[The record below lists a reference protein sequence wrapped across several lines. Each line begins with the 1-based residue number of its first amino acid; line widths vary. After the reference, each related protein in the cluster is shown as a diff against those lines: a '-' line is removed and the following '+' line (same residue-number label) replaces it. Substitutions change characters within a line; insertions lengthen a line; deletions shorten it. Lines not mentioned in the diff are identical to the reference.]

1 MPRHSILIVDDLPEN
16 ISILRNIIEASS
28 ANYLVTEANNGKE
41 ALEIV
46 TQTPPDLIIT
56 DWDMPQMNGIEF
68 IAAVRSNC
76 ELRNIPII
84 VVTGMMVLPQDL
96 KMAFDSGAS
105 DFLRKP
111 FDKTE
116 LLARIQSM
124 LLIATYMREMA
135 ESKKRELTSAAL
147 RLAQMSEMNNK
158 LLEDLN
164 SLLPYMNNHGR
175 EIVKG
180 FLDKYKIN
188 TIDISWKEFEMRFEN
203 VYEEFYKALAA
214 KHSDLTPNEK
224 KLCALLRMG
233 LNSKEIAALT
243 FQDAKSVDMARYRL
257 RKKFELPTNEN
268 LPDYLMGF

>member
-1 MPRHSILIVDDLPEN
+1 MSGHLILVVDDLPEN
-16 ISILRNIIEASS
+16 ITILRSTIEASG
-28 ANYLVTEANNGKE
+28 ANYMVTEANNGKE
-41 ALEIV
+41 ALEIIA
-46 TQTPPDLIIT
+46 QTPPDLIIT
-56 DWDMPQMNGIEF
+56 DWDMPVMNGIEL
-68 IAAVRSNC
+68 IAAIRSNS
-76 ELRNIPII
+76 EFRNIPII
-84 VVTGMMVLPQDL
+84 VITGMMVLPDDL
-96 KMAFDSGAS
+96 KMAFDTGAS

-124 LLIATYMREMA
+124 LLIASYMREME

-164 SLLPYMNNHGR
+164 SLLPYLNNHGR

-188 TIDISWKEFEMRFEN
+188 TLDISWKEFEMRFEN
-203 VYEEFYKALAA
+203 VYEEFYKALAT
-214 KHSDLTPNEK
+214 KHADLTPNEK

-268 LPDYLMGF
+268 LSDYLMGF

>member
-1 MPRHSILIVDDLPEN
+1 MTRQLILIVDDLPEN
-16 ISILRNIIEASS
+16 ITILRSSIEASG

-41 ALEIV
+41 ALESIA
-46 TQTPPDLIIT
+46 QTPPDLIIT
-56 DWDMPQMNGIEF
+56 DWDMPVMNGIEL
-68 IAAVRSNC
+68 IAAVRGNSDF
-76 ELRNIPII
+76 RNIPII
-84 VVTGMMVLPQDL
+84 VITGMMVLPDDL
-96 KMAFDSGAS
+96 KMAFDTGAS

-124 LLIATYMREMA
+124 LLIASYMREME

-164 SLLPYMNNHGR
+164 SLLPYLNNHGR
-175 EIVKG
+175 DMVKG

-188 TIDISWKEFEMRFEN
+188 TLDISWKEFEMRFEN
-203 VYEEFYKALAA
+203 VYEEFYKALAT
-214 KHSDLTPNEK
+214 KHTDLTANEK

-268 LPDYLMGF
+268 LSDYLMGF

>member
-1 MPRHSILIVDDLPEN
+1 MPSQLILIVDDLPDN
-16 ISILRNIIEASS
+16 ITILRNTIEASG
-28 ANYLVTEANNGKE
+28 ANYLVTEASNGNE
-41 ALEIV
+41 ALEIIA
-46 TQTPPDLIIT
+46 QTPPDLIIT
-56 DWDMPQMNGIEF
+56 DWDMPVMNGIEL
-68 IAAVRSNC
+68 IAAVRGNSDF
-76 ELRNIPII
+76 RNIPFI
-84 VVTGMMVLPQDL
+84 VITGMMVLPDDL
-96 KMAFDSGAS
+96 KMAFDTGAS

-124 LLIATYMREMA
+124 LLIASYMRKME

-164 SLLPYMNNHGR
+164 SLLPYLNTHGR

-188 TIDISWKEFEMRFEN
+188 ALDISWKEFELRFEN

-214 KHSDLTPNEK
+214 KHTDLTPNEK

-268 LPDYLMGF
+268 LSDYLMGF

>member
-1 MPRHSILIVDDLPEN
+1 MPGHLILVVDDLPEN
-16 ISILRNIIEASS
+16 ITILRSTIEASG
-28 ANYLVTEANNGKE
+28 ANYMVTEANNGKE
-41 ALEIV
+41 ALEVIA
-46 TQTPPDLIIT
+46 QTPPDLIIT
-56 DWDMPQMNGIEF
+56 DWDMPVMNGIEL
-68 IAAVRSNC
+68 IAAIRSNS
-76 ELRNIPII
+76 EFRNIPII
-84 VVTGMMVLPQDL
+84 VITGMMVLPDDL
-96 KMAFDSGAS
+96 KMAFDTGAS

-124 LLIATYMREMA
+124 LLIASYMREME

-164 SLLPYMNNHGR
+164 SLLPYLNNHGR

-188 TIDISWKEFEMRFEN
+188 TLDISWKEFEMRFEN
-203 VYEEFYKALAA
+203 VYEEFYKDLAI
-214 KHSDLTPNEK
+214 KHADLTPNEK

-268 LPDYLMGF
+268 LSDYLMGF

>member
-1 MPRHSILIVDDLPEN
+1 MPKPLILIVDDLPEN
-16 ISILRNIIEASS
+16 ITILRSIIEASGAS
-28 ANYLVTEANNGKE
+28 YLVTEANNGKE
-41 ALEIV
+41 ALESIA
-46 TQTPPDLIIT
+46 QTPPDLIIT
-56 DWDMPQMNGIEF
+56 DWDMPEMNGIEL
-68 IAAVRSNC
+68 IVSVRKNH

-84 VVTGMMVLPQDL
+84 VVTGMMVHPEDL
-96 KMAFDSGAS
+96 KMAFEAGAS

-124 LLIATYMREMA
+124 LLIASYMREMA
-135 ESKKRELTSAAL
+135 ESKRRELTSAAL

-164 SLLPYMNNHGR
+164 SLLPYLNYHGR
-175 EIVKG
+175 DMVKG

-188 TIDISWKEFEMRFEN
+188 TLDLSWKEFEMRFEN
-203 VYEEFYKALAA
+203 VYEEFYKSLAA
-214 KHSDLTPNEK
+214 KHTDLTPNEK

-257 RKKFELPTNEN
+257 RKKFELNTNEN
-268 LPDYLMGF
+268 LSDYLRGF

>member
-1 MPRHSILIVDDLPEN
+1 
-16 ISILRNIIEASS
+16 
-28 ANYLVTEANNGKE
+28 
-41 ALEIV
+41 
-46 TQTPPDLIIT
+46 
-56 DWDMPQMNGIEF
+56 MNGIEL
-68 IAAVRSNC
+68 IAAIRKNN
-76 ELRNIPII
+76 ELRSIPII
-84 VVTGMMVLPQDL
+84 VVTGMMVLPKDL
-96 KMAFDSGAS
+96 KLAFDTGAS

-124 LLIATYMREMA
+124 LLIASYMREMA
-135 ESKKRELTSAAL
+135 ESKKRELTSSAL
-147 RLAQMSEMNNK
+147 RLAQMGEMNNK

-164 SLLPYMNNHGR
+164 SLLPYLNNHGR

-188 TIDISWKEFEMRFEN
+188 TLDISWKEFEIRFEN

-268 LPDYLMGF
+268 LSDYLMGF